1 MPPHPL
7 PARPPAALLARA
19 GVVLRFGV
27 SGLLAAA
34 SLFATLYLLTDLLR
48 LWYVASAGIAWIISM
63 AVSFALQRNWTF
75 RSRGREGARAQLV
88 AFIALGLFNAAANA
102 GLMYLLVDRAG
113 LNYLAAQLLLAVLI
127 AVWNFAIMRFAIFP
141 HRPEAG

>member
-1 MPPHPL
+1 MAPQPL
-7 PARPPAALLARA
+7 IARA

-34 SLFATLYLLTDLLR
+34 SLFATLYVLTDLLK
-48 LWYVASAGIAWIISM
+48 LWYVASAAVAWILSM
-63 AVSFALQRNWTF
+63 AVSFALQRGWTF
-75 RSRGREGARAQLV
+75 RSRGRDGARTQLV

-102 GLMYLLVDRAG
+102 GLMYLLVDRAH

-127 AVWNFAIMRFAIFP
+127 AVWNFVIMRYAIFP
-141 HRPEAG
+141 HRPDAA